1 VVELLLATVRPVQ
14 FLAGKVIGI
23 GLVGLGN
30 RCGSPLATSRPGRP
44 ASRWRSC

>member
-14 FLAGKVIGI
+14 LLAGKVIGI
-23 GLVGLGN
+23 GLVGLRN